1 MTATLHAPQRPARTP
16 LPTRQR
22 RPGWT
27 ALAVAL
33 ILGFAALGAFL
44 YVRAGAKTPVVVVV
58 ADVPAGHV
66 LKRTDVSTV
75 AVAGG
80 VTAVAGERL
89 DAVVGQT
96 ATVHLLPNML
106 LQRSMISAQP
116 GLSAAQAAVGVVV
129 KSGQIPADGLTAG
142 DTVAVV
148 ALPPAVTSAGSAR
161 AEVIVASA
169 LVDAFRQD
177 PAQTGGSLLTLIVPR
192 ESATAVAAASGAGK
206 IALVEVAPR

>member
-1 MTATLHAPQRPARTP
+1 MTATLHAPGGATRMP

-33 ILGFAALGAFL
+33 ILGFAALGAYL
-44 YVRAGAKTPVVVVV
+44 YVQAGAKTPVVVVV

-66 LKRTDVSTV
+66 LTRTDVSTV

-80 VTAVAGERL
+80 VTAIAAERL
-89 DAVVGQT
+89 DTVVGQR
-96 ATVHLLPNML
+96 ASVHLLPNML
-106 LQRSMISAQP
+106 LQNSMVSDQP

-129 KSGQIPADGLTAG
+129 KSGQIPADGLTPG

-148 ALPPAVTSAGSAR
+148 ALPPAATSTGAA
-161 AEVIVASA
+161 AAQVIVASA